1 MRGTD
6 TAPEPLHTRR
16 FAELNQRLVRLVA
29 IAATGAMVLLGISGA
44 VLKEADFL
52 IQAVA
57 AGVVAGVA
65 WIQVVINRQDAGI
78 LLSITTAVIIMTTT
92 IVGTSSR
99 AGASSTALAIIG
111 MVGSLFIGKGIRFY
125 VAGYATLLV
134 AANFAWYDEV
144 GAATV
149 GALIASTAFTFGVLV
164 FAWLR
169 SQLQDEAARF
179 RHLFA
184 NAPVSIWEE
193 DFTEVGDWLEE
204 LRAQGVDD
212 LIDYLDEHPEAL
224 AHAFSLIEIQAV
236 NDAAVELLEADD
248 QSDLVGRLHPET
260 LTPQALESMI
270 PQLMAVWSSI
280 DHLVLQVRDGRTL
293 RGSRIEGLLSW
304 TAPVTADGLDL
315 SRVIVAIVDVT
326 GIRSAAE
333 DLELLV
339 KSRDEL
345 VATVSHELR
354 TPLTTVVGLSHEL
367 RDAFNTFASEEVVDL
382 VGLIAQQS
390 SEVATIVED
399 LLVAARTRGGSLGVS
414 AAPVDLAYEV
424 EATLKAIGLN
434 PEKMLTR
441 PQYLP
446 AVNGDSGRIRQILRN
461 LITNAQRYG
470 GSDMRVVVRAGDTVA
485 AVEVRDSGPPLSTDE
500 SEEIFSRYYRTRQT
514 PGVTASVGLGLTV
527 SQELARLMGGDITYH
542 HDGEAV
548 FTVRLP
554 VVERVPASTPRAE
567 SPEPRTENREPV
579 SADSRLSTLDSRS

>member
-1 MRGTD
+1 MRSSGS
-6 TAPEPLHTRR
+6 APDALHARR
-16 FAELNQRLVRLVA
+16 FADLNVRLVKLVA
-29 IAATGAMVLLGISGA
+29 IASSGA
-44 VLKEADFL
+44 VAVLTAAGLLLGESDFL
-52 IQAVA
+52 IQAGASGLVA
-57 AGVVAGVA
+57 IVAWTQLLLGRPDAGV
-65 WIQVVINRQDAGI
+65 
-78 LLSITTAVIIMTTT
+78 LLSVTTAVIIVTTT

-99 AGASSTALAIIG
+99 AASSSTALAIIG
-111 MVGSLFIGKGIRFY
+111 MVGSLFIGQGIRFY
-125 VAGYATLLV
+125 VAGYATLLI
-134 AANFAWYDEV
+134 AANFAWYEDI

-149 GALIASTAFTFGVLV
+149 GALIAATAFTFGVLV

-169 SQLQDEAARF
+169 IQLQDEAARF

-193 DFTEVGDWLEE
+193 DFTEVGSWLDE
-204 LRAQGVDD
+204 LRDEGVVD
-212 LIDYLDEHPEAL
+212 LIDYLDDHPEAL
-224 AHAFSLIEIQAV
+224 AHAAGLIKIQAV
-236 NDAAVELLEADD
+236 NDAGVELLEAEG
-248 QSDLVGRLHPET
+248 QEYLVGRLHPET
-260 LTPQALESMI
+260 LTPQALQSMV

-293 RGSRIEGLLSW
+293 RGNRIEGLLSW
-304 TAPVTADGLDL
+304 TAPVANDGLDL
-315 SRVIVAIVDVT
+315 SRVIVAIVDAT
-326 GIRSAAE
+326 GIRSAAK

-367 RDAFNTFASEEVVDL
+367 RDAFNTFERDEIVDL

-414 AAPVDLAYEV
+414 TTPVDLAFEV
-424 EATLKAIGLN
+424 EATLKAIGLD
-434 PEKMLTR
+434 PEKMLTC

-446 AVNGDSGRIRQILRN
+446 SITGDSGRIRQILRN

-470 GSDMRVVVRAGDTVA
+470 GDQIRVVVRAGDSIA
-485 AVEVRDSGPPLSTDE
+485 AVEVRDNGPPLTEDE
-500 SEEIFSRYYRTRQT
+500 SEEIFSRYYRNRQT
-514 PGVTASVGLGLTV
+514 PGVTASVGLGFTV

-554 VVERVPASTPRAE
+554 VAER
-567 SPEPRTENREPV
+567 
-579 SADSRLSTLDSRS
+579 SAVGSF